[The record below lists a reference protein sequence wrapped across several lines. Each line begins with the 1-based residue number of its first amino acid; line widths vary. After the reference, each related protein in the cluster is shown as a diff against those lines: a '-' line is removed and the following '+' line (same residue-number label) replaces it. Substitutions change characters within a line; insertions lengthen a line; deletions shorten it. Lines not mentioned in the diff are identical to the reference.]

1 MKRPFAIALAYV
13 ALHLALERTNI
24 VANLL
29 AGSASGLGWLALLL
43 FVVLRLAVVW
53 IVPGWLLWV
62 AVERGIER
70 RRSK

>member
-13 ALHLALERTNI
+13 ALHLALERTSI
-24 VANLL
+24 VGYLL
-29 AGSASGLGWLALLL
+29 SGSASGLGWLALALFLL
-43 FVVLRLAVVW
+43 LRLVVVW

-70 RRSK
+70 RRSA